1 MRFLIQKNKMKE
13 YTSYASRLSV
23 KRYIFLFTLLCF
35 VSFAQC
41 RVFTGYAF
49 NDSNKNGKM
58 DKNEKGIAGILVS
71 NQEQIV
77 VTDEHGQYRIEE
89 GKGSYLYVIK
99 PEDYAFSCYLKNTPA
114 YYVRTDV
121 SNNQYNFGLKKQNI
135 EERFSALF
143 VGDPQMRA
151 EKTIEAFKT
160 DIVEEMLNYKVSFA
174 CFLGDIADNDLSIYG
189 KEKGV
194 VECLPYPAFH
204 VFGNH
209 DVNEKAPSAFSAADV
224 FRTSFGPD
232 YYSFNEGKVHF
243 VVLNNILYQG
253 WNSKEN
259 KRGRYFGGFSEVE
272 FQWLKKDLEHIDK
285 TKLVV
290 IMSHIPFLEQ
300 YCYKKEIQRLFT
312 LLGDRP
318 HLLALSGHLHYI
330 ENYFFNN
337 KTNWTS
343 SYPFQNITIGAAC
356 GGWWTGPL
364 DERGIPVS
372 TAVDG
377 SPNGYYKIDFDGN
390 KYKYSFIPADH
401 RLDFQMRITSS
412 MEELYVGSLN
422 ESFLSIN
429 IFTATKDAVV
439 KVLIDDLPA
448 VLAENYKGH
457 DLFYKNTYDSRYNY
471 DNWRPDMQETEHLW
485 KCILPEVMQT
495 GYHRVKVEATDVD
508 GNQYTGFKILEIKT
522 KRQQ

>member
-1 MRFLIQKNKMKE
+1 MKE
-13 YTSYASRLSV
+13 YSLYICKLLA
-23 KRYIFLFTLLCF
+23 KRCALFFIFLCF
-35 VSFAQC
+35 VSFAQS
-41 RVFTGYAF
+41 RVLTGYVF
-49 NDSNKNGKM
+49 NDTNQNGTM
-58 DKNEKGIAGILVS
+58 DKNEKGISGILVS

-89 GKGSYLYVIK
+89 GKSPYLYVIK
-99 PEDYAFSCYLKNTPA
+99 PEDYAFSCYLKNIPA
-114 YYVRTDV
+114 YYVKTNV
-121 SNNQYNFGLKKQNI
+121 SNDKYNFGLKKQNVT
-135 EERFSALF
+135 EQFSALF
-143 VGDPQMRA
+143 VGDPQMRV
-151 EKTIEAFKT
+151 EKTIDAFKT

-189 KEKGV
+189 KEKGI
-194 VECLPYPAFH
+194 VECLPYPVFH

-224 FRTSFGPD
+224 FRISFGPD

-253 WNSKEN
+253 WNREQN
-259 KRGRYFGGFSEVE
+259 KRGSYFGGFTDVE
-272 FQWLKKDLEHIDK
+272 FQWLKDDLEHVDK

-300 YCYKKEIQRLFT
+300 YCYKKEIQRLFV

-330 ENYFFNN
+330 ENYFFND

-377 SPNGYYKIDFDGN
+377 SPNGYYKLNFDGN

-401 RLDFQMRITSS
+401 RPDFQMRITPSS
-412 MEELYVGSLN
+412 EELYAGSLN

-448 VLAENYKGH
+448 MLAENYKGK
-457 DLFYKNTYDSRYNY
+457 DLFYQNTYDLRYNY

-485 KCILPEVMQT
+485 KCTLPGELQA
-495 GYHRVKVEATDVD
+495 GYHRVKVEAVDVN
-508 GNQYTGFKILEIKT
+508 GNQYTGFKILEIK
-522 KRQQ
+522 KRMQ